1 MEHFKIDGLKFYNM
15 VVNASNKLEAEKDY
29 VNSLNVFPVPDGDT
43 GTNMSMTF
51 RSAVNEIQS
60 SKELPLGEMSK
71 KLAKGA
77 LMGARGNS
85 GVILSQILRGIAKGL
100 EGKSEINS
108 EEFTLSLV
116 EGSKSAYKAVMRPT
130 EGTIL
135 TIIRAA
141 GECAEKST
149 EEDITKLLNEVC
161 SYSKIILDKTPEMLP
176 VLKKA
181 KVVDAGG
188 MGLLI
193 ILTGMYEALLND
205 LENIVLKETKTSENV
220 SAAKNLGNT
229 EIKFGYCTE
238 FIILNSIKDV
248 DEFKK
253 DLSHYGDSMVVV
265 SDEDVVKVHIHTNDP
280 GFILSKV
287 VKLGELTKIKIENM
301 REQHRHVLGIENIED
316 NVNDTSETFTE
327 ETTENKDNAFV
338 SVAIGE
344 GIISILKDLGV
355 DKVIEG
361 GQTMNPSTQ
370 DFIDAINSIN
380 AKNIYIFPNN
390 KNIIMAATQASELS
404 EKNVIVIPTKTI
416 PQGITAITVFNP
428 EVDSENNVKNMSD
441 AINTVKTGSI
451 TYAVRETETDNLSIK
466 EGDILGLVDGKIT
479 DVGNDVYEVCE
490 ELINKM
496 VDEDSELITIFYGE
510 DCDKNKVDEMVNK
523 LEEKYAEID
532 LQCYKGCQPLYYFIL
547 SVE

>member
-1 MEHFKIDGLKFYNM
+1 MEHFKIDGLRFYNM

-51 RSAVNEIQS
+51 RSAVNEIQN

-100 EGKSEINS
+100 EGKSEVNS
-108 EEFTLSLV
+108 EEFTNGLI
-116 EGSKSAYKAVMRPT
+116 EGRKSAYKAVMRPT

-141 GECAEKST
+141 GESAEKST
-149 EEDITKLLNEVC
+149 EKDITKLLNEVC
-161 SYSKIILDKTPEMLP
+161 NYSKVVLDKTPEMLP
-176 VLKKA
+176 VLKQA

-193 ILTGMYEALLND
+193 ILTGMYEALLNN
-205 LENIVLKETKTSENV
+205 LENTILKETKASENV

-238 FIILNSIKDV
+238 FIILNSVKDI
-248 DEFKK
+248 DGFKE

-265 SDEDVVKVHIHTNDP
+265 SDDDVVKVHIHTNDP

-301 REQHRHVLGIENIED
+301 REQHRHVLGIENIDE
-316 NVNDTSETFTE
+316 NGNN
-327 ETTENKDNAFV
+327 TTESFIEKTAENKKNAFI
-338 SVAIGE
+338 SVAVGE
-344 GIISILKDLGV
+344 GIVNILKDLGV

-370 DFIDAINSIN
+370 DFMDAINNIN
-380 AKNIYIFPNN
+380 ANNIYILPNN
-390 KNIIMAATQASELS
+390 KNIIMAATQAAELS

-428 EVDSENNVKNMSD
+428 EIDPQDNVKNMSD
-441 AINTVKTGSI
+441 AIATVKTGSV
-451 TYAVRETETDNLSIK
+451 TYAVRESEADNLSIK
-466 EGDILGLVDGKIT
+466 EGDILGILDGKIT
-479 DVGNDVYEVCE
+479 DIGKDAYGVCE
-490 ELINKM
+490 ELINRM

-510 DCDKNKVDEMVNK
+510 DCDKEKVDNMVNK
-523 LEEKYAEID
+523 LEEKYADID
-532 LQCYKGCQPLYYFIL
+532 LQCYKGDQPIYYFIL